1 MKGILG
7 RKVGMTQIYSDH
19 GYSIPVTII
28 QIETNIVTKVLTKDK
43 DGYTALQLSTGE
55 KKEKHTPK
63 AMINHFKKA
72 NTTPKRFVKEIRD
85 MEGFNVG
92 DIVKPSIFKSG
103 ELVDVTGISKGKGFA
118 GTIKRWNQ
126 HIGPKSHGG
135 GGGSQPV
142 RQTGSLGDI
151 SGNKVFKGMTMPGH
165 MGHVQRTVQN
175 LIVVDVN
182 DKEGYILVKG
192 SIPGP
197 SKSFVIIKQAV
208 KQLPNKPEIKLVNF
222 KTEIEKN
229 ELLEESKKVGAEVN
243 ADMSVEEMKAAVEQA
258 AEVKAAEEAAKEAE
272 EAKAEEEARAKEAE
286 AAREAAKAEQ
296 AQQEEVKDKESEATE
311 VKQEENK
318 EGDK

>member
-7 RKVGMTQIYSDH
+7 KKVGMTQIYSDH

-28 QIETNIVTKVLTKDK
+28 QIEKNIVTKVLTKETN
-43 DGYTALQLSTGE
+43 GYTALQLATSE
-55 KKEKHTPK
+55 KKEKHSSK
-63 AMINHFKKA
+63 ALINHFKKA

-85 MEGFNVG
+85 MEGYKLG
-92 DIVKPSIFKSG
+92 DEIKPSIFKSG

-165 MGHVQRTVQN
+165 LGNVQRTIQN
-175 LIVVDVN
+175 LVVVDVN
-182 DKEGYILVKG
+182 ERDHYILVKG

-197 SKSFVIIKQAV
+197 NKSFVIIKQSV
-208 KQLPNKPEIKLVNF
+208 KQLPNKEEIKLVNF

-229 ELLEESKKVGAEVN
+229 ELLEESKKVGAEINV
-243 ADMSVEEMKAAVEQA
+243 DMSVAEMKEIVETAQA
-258 AEVKAAEEAAKEAE
+258 QKAQEEL
-272 EAKAEEEARAKEAE
+272 AKAEEN
-286 AAREAAKAEQ
+286 
-296 AQQEEVKDKESEATE
+296 QENNHNK
-311 VKQEENK
+311 EENKQK

>member
-7 RKVGMTQIYSDH
+7 KKVGMTQIYSDH

-28 QIETNIVTKVLTKDK
+28 QIEKNIVTKVLTKEK
-43 DGYTALQLSTGE
+43 NGYTALQLATSD
-55 KKEKHTPK
+55 KKEKHSSK
-63 AMINHFKKA
+63 ALVNHFKKA

-85 MEGFNVG
+85 MEGYKLG
-92 DIVKPSIFKSG
+92 DEIKPSIFKSG

-165 MGHVQRTVQN
+165 LGNVQRTVQN
-175 LIVVDVN
+175 LVIVDVN
-182 DKEGYILVKG
+182 ERDHYILVKG

-197 SKSFVIIKQAV
+197 NKSFVIIKQSV
-208 KQLPNKPEIKLVNF
+208 KQLPNKEEIKLVNF

-229 ELLEESKKVGAEVN
+229 ELLEESKKVGAEIN
-243 ADMSVEEMKAAVEQA
+243 ADMSVAEMKEIVETAQA
-258 AEVKAAEEAAKEAE
+258 QKAQEEL
-272 EAKAEEEARAKEAE
+272 AKAEEV
-286 AAREAAKAEQ
+286 
-296 AQQEEVKDKESEATE
+296 QENNHK
-311 VKQEENK
+311 EENKQK

>member
-28 QIETNIVTKVLTKDK
+28 EIEKNVVTKVLTKEK
-43 DGYTALQLSTGE
+43 NGYIALQLSTGD
-55 KKEKHTPK
+55 KKEKNTPK

-72 NTTPKRFVKEIRD
+72 NTNPKRFVKEIRD
-85 MEGFNVG
+85 MEGYNLG
-92 DIVKPSIFKSG
+92 DEVKPSIFKSG

-135 GGGSQPV
+135 GGGSQPI

-165 MGHVQRTVQN
+165 LGHEQRTVQN
-175 LIVVDVN
+175 LVVVDVN
-182 DKEGYILVKG
+182 DKDGYILVKG

-197 SKSFVIIKQAV
+197 NKSYVIIKQAI

-229 ELLEESKKVGAEVN
+229 ELLEESKKVGAEIN
-243 ADMSVEEMKAAVEQA
+243 ADMSVEEMKAVVEQA
-258 AEVKAAEEAAKEAE
+258 TEAKEAE
-272 EAKAEEEARAKEAE
+272 EAAKS
-286 AAREAAKAEQ
+286 
-296 AQQEEVKDKESEATE
+296 EEVKEDAKE
-311 VKQEENK
+311 KNN

>member
-1 MKGILG
+1 MTLG
-7 RKVGMTQIYSDH
+7 VIGKKLGMTQIFDSE
-19 GYSIPVTII
+19 GLAVPVTVIKVDSI
-28 QIETNIVTKVLTKDK
+28 VVTQVKTVET
-43 DGYTALQLSTGE
+43 DGYNAIQLGVCD
-55 KKEKHTPK
+55 KKEKNATK
-63 AMINHFKKA
+63 ASIGHAKKA

-85 MEGFNVG
+85 MEGYKLG
-92 DIVKPSIFKSG
+92 DEIKPSIFKSG

-165 MGHVQRTVQN
+165 LGNVQRTVQN
-175 LIVVDVN
+175 LVIVDVN
-182 DKEGYILVKG
+182 ERDHYILVKG

-197 SKSFVIIKQAV
+197 NKSFVIIKQSV
-208 KQLPNKPEIKLVNF
+208 KQLPNKEEIKLVNF

-229 ELLEESKKVGAEVN
+229 ELLEESKKVGAEIN
-243 ADMSVEEMKAAVEQA
+243 ADMSVAEMKEIVETAQA
-258 AEVKAAEEAAKEAE
+258 QKAQEEL
-272 EAKAEEEARAKEAE
+272 AKAEE
-286 AAREAAKAEQ
+286 
-296 AQQEEVKDKESEATE
+296 AQENNHHK
-311 VKQEENK
+311 EENKQK

>member
-7 RKVGMTQIYSDH
+7 KKVGMTQIYSDH

-28 QIETNIVTKVLTKDK
+28 QIEKNIVTKVLTKETN
-43 DGYTALQLSTGE
+43 GYIALQLATSE
-55 KKEKHTPK
+55 KKEKHSSK
-63 AMINHFKKA
+63 ALINHFKKA

-85 MEGFNVG
+85 MEGYKLG
-92 DIVKPSIFKSG
+92 DEIKPSIFKSG

-165 MGHVQRTVQN
+165 LGNVQRTIQN
-175 LIVVDVN
+175 LVVVDVN
-182 DKEGYILVKG
+182 ERDHYILVKG

-197 SKSFVIIKQAV
+197 NKSFVIIKQSV
-208 KQLPNKPEIKLVNF
+208 KQLPNKEEIKLVNF

-229 ELLEESKKVGAEVN
+229 ELLEESKKVGAEIN
-243 ADMSVEEMKAAVEQA
+243 ADMSVAEMKEIVETAQA
-258 AEVKAAEEAAKEAE
+258 QKAQEEL
-272 EAKAEEEARAKEAE
+272 AKAEEN
-286 AAREAAKAEQ
+286 
-296 AQQEEVKDKESEATE
+296 QENNHNK
-311 VKQEENK
+311 EENKQK

>member
-7 RKVGMTQIYSDH
+7 KKIGMTQIYSDH

-28 QIETNIVTKVLTKDK
+28 QIEKNIVTKVLTKEK
-43 DGYTALQLSTGE
+43 DGYIALQIATGD
-55 KKEKHTPK
+55 KKEKHTSK

-72 NTTPKRFVKEIRD
+72 NSNPKRFIKEIRG
-85 MEGFNVG
+85 MEGFNIG
-92 DIVKPSIFKSG
+92 DEIKPSIFKSG

-135 GGGSQPV
+135 GGGSQPI

-165 MGHVQRTVQN
+165 LGNVQRTVQN

-182 DKEGYILVKG
+182 EKDGYILVKG

-197 SKSFVIIKQAV
+197 NKSFVIIKQAV
-208 KQLPNKPEIKLVNF
+208 KQLPNKEEIKLVNF

-229 ELLEESKKVGAEVN
+229 ELLEESKKVGAEIN
-243 ADMSVEEMKAAVEQA
+243 ADMSVEEMKEVVEQA
-258 AEVKAAEEAAKEAE
+258 QKVKEEEHKAAEAEAAAE
-272 EAKAEEEARAKEAE
+272 IQNAREKEAE
-286 AAREAAKAEQ
+286 AAREAAHAKTEEQ
-296 AQQEEVKDKESEATE
+296 
-311 VKQEENK
+311 NK

>member
-19 GYSIPVTII
+19 GYSIPVTVIK
-28 QIETNIVTKVLTKDK
+28 IEKNIVTKVLTKEK
-43 DGYTALQLSTGE
+43 NGYSALQLSIGE
-55 KKEKHTPK
+55 KKEKHTSK

-85 MEGFNVG
+85 MEGYNLG
-92 DIVKPSIFKSG
+92 DVIKPSIFKSG
-103 ELVDVTGISKGKGFA
+103 ELVDVIGISKGKGFA

-175 LIVVDVN
+175 LVIVDVN
-182 DKEGYILVKG
+182 EKEGYILVKG

-197 SKSFVIIKQAV
+197 NKGFVIIKQAI

-222 KTEIEKN
+222 QTEIEKN

-243 ADMSVEEMKAAVEQA
+243 ADMSVEEMKAAVEHA
-258 AEVKAAEEAAKEAE
+258 AEAKAAIEAAKEAE
-272 EAKAEEEARAKEAE
+272 EAKAEEEAKAKEAE
-286 AAREAAKAEQ
+286 AAREAAKIE
-296 AQQEEVKDKESEATE
+296 K
-311 VKQEENK
+311 ENK

>member
-7 RKVGMTQIYSDH
+7 KKVGMTQIYSNH

-28 QIETNIVTKVLTKDK
+28 QIEKNIVTKVLTKETN
-43 DGYTALQLSTGE
+43 GYTALQLATSE
-55 KKEKHTPK
+55 KKEKHSSK
-63 AMINHFKKA
+63 ALINHFKKA

-85 MEGFNVG
+85 MEGYKLG
-92 DIVKPSIFKSG
+92 DEIKPSIFKSG

-165 MGHVQRTVQN
+165 LGNVQRTIQN
-175 LIVVDVN
+175 LVVVDVN
-182 DKEGYILVKG
+182 ERDHYILVKG

-197 SKSFVIIKQAV
+197 NKSFVIIKQSV
-208 KQLPNKPEIKLVNF
+208 KQLPNKEEIKLVNF

-229 ELLEESKKVGAEVN
+229 ELLEESKKVGAEIN
-243 ADMSVEEMKAAVEQA
+243 ADMSVAEMKEIVETAQA
-258 AEVKAAEEAAKEAE
+258 QKAQEEL
-272 EAKAEEEARAKEAE
+272 AKAEEN
-286 AAREAAKAEQ
+286 
-296 AQQEEVKDKESEATE
+296 QENNHNK
-311 VKQEENK
+311 EENKQK

>member
-7 RKVGMTQIYSDH
+7 KKVGMTQIYSDH

-28 QIETNIVTKVLTKDK
+28 QIEKNIVTKVLTKEK
-43 DGYTALQLSTGE
+43 NGYTALQLATSE
-55 KKEKHTPK
+55 KKEKHSSK
-63 AMINHFKKA
+63 ALINHFKKA

-85 MEGFNVG
+85 MEGYKLG
-92 DIVKPSIFKSG
+92 DEIKPSIFKSG

-165 MGHVQRTVQN
+165 LGNVQRTVQN
-175 LIVVDVN
+175 LVIVDVN
-182 DKEGYILVKG
+182 ERDHYILVKG

-197 SKSFVIIKQAV
+197 NKSFVIIKQSV
-208 KQLPNKPEIKLVNF
+208 KQLPNKEEIKLVNF

-229 ELLEESKKVGAEVN
+229 ELLEESKKVGAEIN
-243 ADMSVEEMKAAVEQA
+243 ADMSVAEMKEIVETAQA
-258 AEVKAAEEAAKEAE
+258 QKAQEEL
-272 EAKAEEEARAKEAE
+272 AKAEEAHENNHK
-286 AAREAAKAEQ
+286 
-296 AQQEEVKDKESEATE
+296 
-311 VKQEENK
+311 EENKQK

>member
-7 RKVGMTQIYSDH
+7 KKVGMTQIYSDH

-28 QIETNIVTKVLTKDK
+28 QIEKNIVTKVLTKEK
-43 DGYTALQLSTGE
+43 NGYTALQLATSE
-55 KKEKHTPK
+55 KKEKHSSK
-63 AMINHFKKA
+63 ALINHFKKA

-85 MEGFNVG
+85 MEGYKLG
-92 DIVKPSIFKSG
+92 DEIKPSIFKSG

-165 MGHVQRTVQN
+165 LGNVQRTVQN
-175 LIVVDVN
+175 LVIVDVN
-182 DKEGYILVKG
+182 EREHYILVKG

-197 SKSFVIIKQAV
+197 NKSFVIIKQSV
-208 KQLPNKPEIKLVNF
+208 KQLPNKEEIKLVNF

-229 ELLEESKKVGAEVN
+229 ELLEESKKVGAEIN
-243 ADMSVEEMKAAVEQA
+243 ADMSVAEMKEIVETAQA
-258 AEVKAAEEAAKEAE
+258 QKAQEEL
-272 EAKAEEEARAKEAE
+272 AKAEE
-286 AAREAAKAEQ
+286 
-296 AQQEEVKDKESEATE
+296 AQENNHK
-311 VKQEENK
+311 EENKQK

>member
-7 RKVGMTQIYSDH
+7 KKVGMTQIYSDH

-28 QIETNIVTKVLTKDK
+28 QIEKNIVTKVLTKEK
-43 DGYTALQLSTGE
+43 NGYTALQLATSE
-55 KKEKHTPK
+55 KKEKHSSK
-63 AMINHFKKA
+63 ALINHFKKA

-85 MEGFNVG
+85 MEGYKLG
-92 DIVKPSIFKSG
+92 DEIKPSIFKSG

-165 MGHVQRTVQN
+165 LGNVQRTVQN
-175 LIVVDVN
+175 LVIVDVN
-182 DKEGYILVKG
+182 ERDHYILVKG

-197 SKSFVIIKQAV
+197 NKSFVIIKQSV
-208 KQLPNKPEIKLVNF
+208 KQLPNKEEIKLVNF

-229 ELLEESKKVGAEVN
+229 ELLEESKKVGAEIN
-243 ADMSVEEMKAAVEQA
+243 ADMSVAEMKEIVETAQA
-258 AEVKAAEEAAKEAE
+258 QKAQEEL
-272 EAKAEEEARAKEAE
+272 AKAEEAHENNHKVEN
-286 AAREAAKAEQ
+286 
-296 AQQEEVKDKESEATE
+296 
-311 VKQEENK
+311 KQK

>member
-7 RKVGMTQIYSDH
+7 KKVGMTQIYSDH

-28 QIETNIVTKVLTKDK
+28 QVEKNIVTKVLTQEKN
-43 DGYTALQLSTGE
+43 GYKALQLATSE
-55 KKEKHTPK
+55 KKEKHSSK
-63 AMINHFKKA
+63 ALINHFKKA

-85 MEGFNVG
+85 MEGYKLG
-92 DIVKPSIFKSG
+92 DEIKPSIFKSG

-165 MGHVQRTVQN
+165 MGNVQRTVQN
-175 LIVVDVN
+175 LVIVDVN
-182 DKEGYILVKG
+182 EKDHYILVKG

-197 SKSFVIIKQAV
+197 NKSFVIIKQSV

-229 ELLEESKKVGAEVN
+229 ELLEESKKVGAEIN
-243 ADMSVEEMKAAVEQA
+243 ADMTVAEMKEIVDIAQA
-258 AEVKAAEEAAKEAE
+258 QKAQEELAKAQEAE
-272 EAKAEEEARAKEAE
+272 ENNHNK
-286 AAREAAKAEQ
+286 
-296 AQQEEVKDKESEATE
+296 
-311 VKQEENK
+311 EENKQK

>member
-7 RKVGMTQIYSDH
+7 KKVGMTQIYSDH

-28 QIETNIVTKVLTKDK
+28 QIEKNIVTKVLTKDK
-43 DGYTALQLSTGE
+43 NGYNALQLSTSD
-55 KKEKHTPK
+55 KKEKHTTK

-72 NTTPKRFVKEIRD
+72 NTNPKRFVKEIRD
-85 MEGFNVG
+85 MEGYNLG
-92 DIVKPSIFKSG
+92 DEVKPSIFKSG

-175 LIVVDVN
+175 LTIVDVN
-182 DKEGYILVKG
+182 EKEGYILVKG

-197 SKSFVIIKQAV
+197 NKGFVIIKQGI
-208 KQLPNKPEIKLVNF
+208 KQLPNNPEIKLVNIRE
-222 KTEIEKN
+222 EIEKN
-229 ELLEESKKVGAEVN
+229 ELLEESKKVGAEIN
-243 ADMSVEEMKAAVEQA
+243 ADMSIEQMKEVVEHAQ
-258 AEVKAAEEAAKEAE
+258 EVKE
-272 EAKAEEEARAKEAE
+272 
-286 AAREAAKAEQ
+286 
-296 AQQEEVKDKESEATE
+296 QQEQESHNN
-311 VKQEENK
+311 EEK

>member
-7 RKVGMTQIYSDH
+7 KKVGMTQIYSDH

-28 QIETNIVTKVLTKDK
+28 QIEKNIVTKVLTKEK
-43 DGYTALQLSTGE
+43 NGYTALQLATSE
-55 KKEKHTPK
+55 KKEKHSSK
-63 AMINHFKKA
+63 ALINHFKKA

-85 MEGFNVG
+85 MEGYKLG
-92 DIVKPSIFKSG
+92 DEIKPSIFKSG

-165 MGHVQRTVQN
+165 LGNVQRTVQN
-175 LIVVDVN
+175 LVIVDVN
-182 DKEGYILVKG
+182 ERDHYILVKG

-197 SKSFVIIKQAV
+197 NKSFVIIKQSV
-208 KQLPNKPEIKLVNF
+208 KQLPNKEEIKLVNF

-229 ELLEESKKVGAEVN
+229 ELLEESKKVGAEIN
-243 ADMSVEEMKAAVEQA
+243 ADMSVAEMKEIVETAQA
-258 AEVKAAEEAAKEAE
+258 QKAQEEL
-272 EAKAEEEARAKEAE
+272 AKAEE
-286 AAREAAKAEQ
+286 
-296 AQQEEVKDKESEATE
+296 AQENNHK
-311 VKQEENK
+311 EENKQK

>member
-7 RKVGMTQIYSDH
+7 KKVGMTQIYSDH

-28 QIETNIVTKVLTKDK
+28 QIEKNIVTKVLTKEK
-43 DGYTALQLSTGE
+43 NGYTALQLATSD
-55 KKEKHTPK
+55 KKEKHSSK
-63 AMINHFKKA
+63 ALVNHFKKA

-85 MEGFNVG
+85 MEGYKLG
-92 DIVKPSIFKSG
+92 DEIKPSIFKSG

-165 MGHVQRTVQN
+165 LGNVQRTVQN
-175 LIVVDVN
+175 LVIVDVN
-182 DKEGYILVKG
+182 ERDHYILVKG

-197 SKSFVIIKQAV
+197 NKSFVIIKQSV
-208 KQLPNKPEIKLVNF
+208 KQLPNKEEIKLVNF

-229 ELLEESKKVGAEVN
+229 ELLEESKKVGAEIN
-243 ADMSVEEMKAAVEQA
+243 ADMSVAEMKEIVEIAQA
-258 AEVKAAEEAAKEAE
+258 QKAQEEL
-272 EAKAEEEARAKEAE
+272 AKAEE
-286 AAREAAKAEQ
+286 
-296 AQQEEVKDKESEATE
+296 AQENNHK
-311 VKQEENK
+311 EENKQK

>member
-28 QIETNIVTKVLTKDK
+28 QIESNVVTKVLTKEK
-43 DGYTALQLSTGE
+43 NGYNALQLSTGE
-55 KKEKHTPK
+55 KKEKHSSK

-85 MEGFNVG
+85 MEGYNLG
-92 DIVKPSIFKSG
+92 DVVKPSIFKSG
-103 ELVDVTGISKGKGFA
+103 ELVDVTGTSKGKGFA

-165 MGHVQRTVQN
+165 LGHVQRTVQN
-175 LIVVDVN
+175 LIVVSVN
-182 DKEGYILVKG
+182 DKDGYILVKG

-197 SKSFVIIKQAV
+197 NKSYVVIKQAI
-208 KQLPNKPEIKLVNF
+208 KQLPNKAEIKLVNF
-222 KTEIEKN
+222 KEEIEKN

-243 ADMSVEEMKAAVEQA
+243 ADMSVEEMKEVVEHAQ
-258 AEVKAAEEAAKEAE
+258 EVKEQQEA
-272 EAKAEEEARAKEAE
+272 
-286 AAREAAKAEQ
+286 
-296 AQQEEVKDKESEATE
+296 QEEVK
-311 VKQEENK
+311 QENS

>member
-7 RKVGMTQIYSDH
+7 KKVGMTQIYSDH

-28 QIETNIVTKVLTKDK
+28 QIEKNIVTKVLTKETN
-43 DGYTALQLSTGE
+43 GYTALQLATSE
-55 KKEKHTPK
+55 KKEKHSSK
-63 AMINHFKKA
+63 ALINHFKKA

-85 MEGFNVG
+85 MEGYKLG
-92 DIVKPSIFKSG
+92 DEIKPSIFKSG

-135 GGGSQPV
+135 GGGSQPI

-165 MGHVQRTVQN
+165 LGNVQRTIQN
-175 LIVVDVN
+175 LVVVDVN
-182 DKEGYILVKG
+182 ERDHYILVKG

-197 SKSFVIIKQAV
+197 NKSFVIIKQSV
-208 KQLPNKPEIKLVNF
+208 KQLPNKEEIKLVNF

-229 ELLEESKKVGAEVN
+229 ELLEESKKVGAEIN
-243 ADMSVEEMKAAVEQA
+243 ADMSVAEMKEIVETAQA
-258 AEVKAAEEAAKEAE
+258 QKAQEEL
-272 EAKAEEEARAKEAE
+272 AKAEEN
-286 AAREAAKAEQ
+286 
-296 AQQEEVKDKESEATE
+296 QENNHNK
-311 VKQEENK
+311 EENKQK